1 MSSPISQPALDSI
14 AKWADAATDAADSL
28 RVALAWARA
37 HGVADSHADDPVA
50 ALLGRAYRG
59 LAALVIVMHAEF
71 SEVKE
76 ERIEP

>member
-1 MSSPISQPALDSI
+1 LRI
-14 AKWADAATDAADSL
+14 AW
-28 RVALAWARA
+28 RVWRGK
-37 HGVADSHADDPVA
+37 GVAREEVEDSYADDPVA
-50 ALLGRAYRG
+50 ALLARAYRG